1 MPVITPFI
9 PMDRRKFISYTSTA
23 LLSPPICLKS
33 DLIISRSIPS
43 TGEKLPVIGMGTWR
57 TFDTVQFDALT
68 IRKKI
73 LSQLAAAGNKL
84 IDSSP
89 MYGRSE
95 ATIGDIIY
103 TLQNR
108 SMFFLASKV
117 WTSGQQAGIHQI
129 QDTFRLMKTEKMD
142 LMQVHN
148 LVDVHTQL
156 HTLMDMKA
164 RGLIRYIGITHY
176 LPGAYDE
183 MIKLIKN
190 EKLDFVQCNYN
201 IYSREAEKRLIPAAH
216 DAGCAIII
224 NRPFEEGQLFD
235 YVKGKKIPEWIK
247 EMGIHTW
254 AAFFLKYIISNP
266 KVCFTIPATSN
277 PDHLVEN
284 IAAGRGYIPM
294 ESERLRMIKEFEN
307 RK

>member
-1 MPVITPFI
+1 MVRREFIKYAGVAMVSPSLCFSSEPVI
-9 PMDRRKFISYTSTA
+9 R
-23 LLSPPICLKS
+23 
-33 DLIISRSIPS
+33 RSIPS

-57 TFDTVQFDALT
+57 TFNTDQINALN

-73 LSQLAAAGNKL
+73 LSQLASEGNKL

-89 MYGRSE
+89 MYGKSE
-95 ATIGDIIY
+95 AVIGDI
-103 TLQNR
+103 THSLQNR

-117 WTSGQQAGIHQI
+117 WTSGKQEGINQI
-129 QDTFRLMKTEKMD
+129 QDTFRLIKTEKMD

-156 HTLMDMKA
+156 QTLKDIKA
-164 RGLIRYIGITHY
+164 QGKIRYIGITHY
-176 LPGAYDE
+176 LSGAYEE
-183 MIKLIKN
+183 MIKIIKK

-247 EMGIHTW
+247 EMGINTW

-266 KVCFTIPATSN
+266 NVCFTIPATSN

-284 IAAGRGYIPM
+284 IAAGRGYIPI